1 MRNLLSL
8 VLFSFVILMTAC
20 QSGGG
25 DSSSLVDGYRTEI
38 YDRPG
43 GDKVMPGQYIKFELD
58 ILNDKAEVVQSLR
71 SQPTKPIMYIPMEG
85 EDAQRNPLI
94 DLLSQ
99 SQKNDSLAIFIS
111 KDSMPDPAPIMGENA
126 FLEYRMK
133 VLDIMSKEDYEIMKN
148 EEQAAAMELAGKMK
162 ELEAGALEESAQIL
176 NDYKAG
182 KYKGQTKSLDNGL
195 KYVLLSEGSGPA
207 SNTGQTIEVS
217 YVGMLKDGTMFD
229 NSYRAGRNF
238 SFQIGTGQVI
248 PGWDTGMA
256 LMPVGS
262 KALLD
267 IPPSIGYGE
276 RGSPPVIPANAD
288 LYFVVEVF
296 SIK

>member
-1 MRNLLSL
+1 MHKVVILGIFAISFCLLS
-8 VLFSFVILMTAC
+8 C

-25 DSSSLVDGYRTEI
+25 DTSSLVEGYHTEI

-43 GDKVMPGQYIKFELD
+43 GDKVMPGQYIKFDLD
-58 ILNDKAEVVQSLR
+58 ILDDKGELLQSLR

-85 EDAQRNPLI
+85 EEAQKNPLI

-99 SQKNDSLAIFIS
+99 AQNNDSLAIFIT
-111 KDSMPDPAPIMGENA
+111 KDSMPQPAQMMGENE

-133 VLDIMSKEDYEIMKN
+133 VLDVLSKEAYEEMKN
-148 EEQAAAMELAGKMK
+148 KEQAEAMALAGQMK
-162 ELEAGALEESAQIL
+162 EKEAGALEESVKIL
-176 NDYKAG
+176 EDYKAG
-182 KYKGQTKSLDNGL
+182 KYKAQTKSLDNGL
-195 KYVLLSEGSGPA
+195 KYVLLNEGAGPG
-207 SNTGQTIEVS
+207 SNKGQTIEVS
-217 YVGMLKDGTMFD
+217 YVGMLQDGTMFD
-229 NSYRAGRNF
+229 NSFRAGRNF

-267 IPPSIGYGE
+267 IPPAIGYGE

>member
-1 MRNLLSL
+1 MYKLLSISIFAL
-8 VLFSFVILMTAC
+8 SFILTSC

-25 DSSSLVDGYRTEI
+25 SKASLVEGYRTEI

-43 GDKVMPGQYIKFELD
+43 GDKVMPGQYIKFDLD
-58 ILNDKAEVVQSLR
+58 ILNDKGEIVQSLR

-85 EDAQRNPLI
+85 EEAQRNPLI

-99 SQKNDSLAIFIS
+99 SQNNDSLAIFIT
-111 KDSMPDPAPIMGENA
+111 KDSMPEPAPMMENNE

-133 VLDIMSKEDYEIMKN
+133 VLDVMSKDAYEEMKN
-148 EEQAAAMELAGKMK
+148 KEQAKAMALANKMK
-162 ELEAGALEESAQIL
+162 ELEPAALEESAQIL
-176 NDYKAG
+176 KDYQAG
-182 KYKGQTKSLDNGL
+182 KYKSQTKSLDNGL
-195 KYVLLSEGSGPA
+195 KYVILEEGKGPA

-217 YVGMLKDGTMFD
+217 YVGMLEDGTMFD

-267 IPPSIGYGE
+267 IPPAIGYGE